1 MDALSVLPFLGL
13 AFCFFGKALHRLSLN
28 LIHSLDLG
36 LGEKLGVFLVILLSD
51 GENLL
56 ATVETLLNLLL
67 VGGGSH
73 AAEAWS
79 QRPDFFLLLA
89 ENRHEFAGEFVVE
102 CQLVGYVTG
111 LHLCQLLARHALFLS
126 LRLCE
131 SRGTRCNHHECNH
144 H

>member
-28 LIHSLDLG
+28 LIHLFDLG
-36 LGEKLGVFLVILLSD
+36 LCEKLGVLLVILLSD

-73 AAEAWS
+73 AAKAW
-79 QRPDFFLLLA
+79 
-89 ENRHEFAGEFVVE
+89 G
-102 CQLVGYVTG
+102 
-111 LHLCQLLARHALFLS
+111 
-126 LRLCE
+126 
-131 SRGTRCNHHECNH
+131 
-144 H
+144 

>member
-73 AAEAWS
+73 
-79 QRPDFFLLLA
+79 FLLLLA
-89 ENRHEFAGEFVVE
+89 ENRHKFGGNIVAE
-102 CQLVGYVTG
+102 CQLLGNVVG
-111 LHLCQLLARHALFLS
+111 LHFSQLFARHALFLP
-126 LRLCE
+126 LWLCE
-131 SRGTRCNHHECNH
+131 SHGARCNHHECNH